1 MALQSAPG
9 ALPNLN
15 DGWSVVKRLLQHERQ
30 SQTGGRGVSMLDSE
44 PLHVKAQRFVGTDD
58 NGALVDKDLRQ
69 RLVRNYMDGAAHR
82 LTAQRITD
90 EAAGRVE
97 VSAAASILKNSN
109 TRFAQQKAEL
119 ALEIMGSQGIGWSG
133 DDFAEEELGIVREWL
148 SGKAMSIYGGSYEVQ
163 NNIISKNVLG
173 LPETTQKG

>member
-1 MALQSAPG
+1 M
-9 ALPNLN
+9 
-15 DGWSVVKRLLQHERQ
+15 
-30 SQTGGRGVSMLDSE
+30 
-44 PLHVKAQRFVGTDD
+44 
-58 NGALVDKDLRQ
+58 
-69 RLVRNYMDGAAHR
+69 RNYMDGAAHR

-90 EAAGRVE
+90 EASGRVE
-97 VSAAASILKNSN
+97 VSAAASIMKNSN

-133 DDFAEEELGIVREWL
+133 DDFSEEELGIVREWL